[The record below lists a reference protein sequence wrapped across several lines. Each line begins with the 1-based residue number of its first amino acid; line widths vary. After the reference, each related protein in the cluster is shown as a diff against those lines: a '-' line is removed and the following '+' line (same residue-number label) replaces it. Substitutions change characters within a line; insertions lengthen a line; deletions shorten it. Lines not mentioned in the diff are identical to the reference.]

1 MERHGGSIQAQSA
14 DESIQ
19 FTIAS
24 PAGLSENHMNLR
36 RKRQALFKEK
46 RKQQTPCFDTMDV
59 SKRGSFSFP
68 ERVTDMAKKRLTQ
81 RFPWLVPLRRRQ
93 RVFCFY
99 WGMRLDG
106 RRYAAVRSGEELPR
120 RAFEANSPLYNRE
133 TGWDMRYQENKVHN
147 LKLAAAMLDGMLI
160 QPGETF
166 SFCRA
171 IRRADHRV
179 PLQGRADGGGRK
191 LTAAPAA
198 GCAS

>member
-1 MERHGGSIQAQSA
+1 
-14 DESIQ
+14 
-19 FTIAS
+19 
-24 PAGLSENHMNLR
+24 
-36 RKRQALFKEK
+36 
-46 RKQQTPCFDTMDV
+46 
-59 SKRGSFSFP
+59 
-68 ERVTDMAKKRLTQ
+68 MAKKRLTQ

-179 PLQGRADGGGRK
+179 PYKDGLTVVDGK

-198 GCAS
+198 AVPAEQPAVLAFSARAPDGGGTARARNPRFSRSGRRDAFGGWMPPSPRAGWI

>member
-1 MERHGGSIQAQSA
+1 
-14 DESIQ
+14 
-19 FTIAS
+19 
-24 PAGLSENHMNLR
+24 
-36 RKRQALFKEK
+36 
-46 RKQQTPCFDTMDV
+46 
-59 SKRGSFSFP
+59 
-68 ERVTDMAKKRLTQ
+68 MAKKRLTQ

-160 QPGETF
+160 QPGRP
-166 SFCRA
+166 SPSA
-171 IRRADHRV
+171 G
-179 PLQGRADGGGRK
+179 PS
-191 LTAAPAA
+191 AAPTTVSPTRT
-198 GCAS
+198 G